1 MPSIKLTDQLGAG
14 VDAEINSDSTIA
26 KYIKDLSKLK
36 FSKLNFE
43 ELKNVTL
50 DQAPL
55 KSLKTGIE
63 FEQPVN
69 IGVDDAEMKIGA
81 GVSGSLTL
89 LSTKDEQIFDPEVFA
104 DPIKIGP
111 NQIYVGVGVS
121 ASVSS
126 GLTHETGDLS
136 FGFDAGSRVSLTSF
150 RLFESAPGGAFP
162 KFVDAVKASIASF
175 SIPGDLEDLEKLPVG
190 SISVV
195 EGNGSIKLSG
205 SLDVL
210 SVVNPLAVVSLP
222 DPLGELK
229 VSSGNAI
236 KVGASFEITG
246 AYQIRVHK
254 TGQDKVRLGYY
265 KKRGTEFSVK
275 ASASAGLSASVGNF
289 DLIEQVFK
297 AISSDPKVD
306 IETLKKGGL
315 SDTQIEAIKKVFEA
329 GISRKLEIAL
339 GFEFS
344 SQDTSEAAFLFDFEL
359 DRLDE
364 AGRKA
369 LHNALDGDLSGL
381 TANKAGLPAGVQFV
395 RSIFTEIQ
403 KKRHALKFNLL
414 GIYNFISVSTLTLK
428 GRVLFDR
435 ETGEIIIT
443 DTATASRIAASTLN
457 FAADNEKLRK
467 VMAES
472 VLMTVAYKFSN
483 LVTHAQPELAITHS
497 YFELHSNTSTGDL
510 RNNLDVFEALG
521 LLEASEK
528 NDLLG
533 GASTFGKTTLFAE
546 TSYDDALVNSLF
558 LNNGSPR
565 SQGEYETFGRKALA
579 LLVQSDEQ
587 EAFRRKP
594 AIDDV
599 LWKEMS
605 KQGQPNL
612 KFIDGLKTLN
622 SVALAVVTTDYTVI
636 KWWAESMEEMSKSL
650 AEMRKFLDEHP
661 DIDPANKKFKSLRRK
676 LGSKLKEVASGTKRQ
691 FGDPWGLVAMD
702 QAAGGRAGAKAL
714 ITGPSLAVFR
724 ERKGFA

>member
-1 MPSIKLTDQLGAG
+1 MPTIKLTDQLGAS
-14 VDAEINSDSTIA
+14 VDAQINPDSTIA

-36 FSKLNFE
+36 FPKLNFE

-50 DQAPL
+50 DQAPVKVL
-55 KSLKTGIE
+55 QTGIE

-69 IGVDDAEMKIGA
+69 IGVDDTEMKIGA

-89 LSTKDEQIFDPEVFA
+89 FSAKDEQLFDPEVFA

-111 NQIYVGVGVS
+111 NQIYVGFGTSVT
-121 ASVSS
+121 VSS
-126 GLTHETGDLS
+126 GLTHESGDLG
-136 FGFDAGSRVSLTSF
+136 FGFDAGSQITLTSYK
-150 RLFESAPGGAFP
+150 LFETAPGGAFP
-162 KFVDAVKASIASF
+162 RFVDALKESIASF
-175 SIPGDLEDLEKLPVG
+175 SLPGDLEDLARMPNG
-190 SISVV
+190 SVAAV
-195 EGNGSIKLSG
+195 EGNGNIKLSG
-205 SLDVL
+205 TVDLL

-222 DPLGELK
+222 EPLGELK

-236 KVGASFEITG
+236 KVGASFEISG
-246 AYQIRVHK
+246 AYQIRIHK
-254 TGQDKVRLGYY
+254 IGKDKVRLGYY
-265 KKRGTEFSVK
+265 KKRGTEFSVT
-275 ASASAGLSASVGNF
+275 ASASAGVSAGVGKF
-289 DLIEQVFK
+289 DVIEEVLK

-306 IETLKKGGL
+306 IETLKNGGL
-315 SDTQIEAIKKVFEA
+315 SEAQIEAIKKVVEA

-344 SQDTSEAAFLFDFEL
+344 SQETSEAAFLFEFEL

-381 TANKAGLPAGVQFV
+381 ALNKGIPAGVQFV
-395 RSIFTEIQ
+395 RSIFTEVQ

-414 GIYNFISVSTLTLK
+414 GIYNSISVSTLVLK
-428 GRVLFDR
+428 GKVLFDPA
-435 ETGEIIIT
+435 TGEVIIT
-443 DTATASRIAASTLN
+443 DATTASRITASTLN

-472 VLMTVAYKFSN
+472 VLMTVAYKFSK

-497 YFELHSNTSTGDL
+497 YFELHSKTNATDL

-521 LLEASEK
+521 LIKASEK
-528 NDLLG
+528 KDLIG
-533 GASTFGKTTLFAE
+533 GANKFGKTTLFAE

-565 SQGEYETFGRKALA
+565 SQSEYETAGRKALA
-579 LLVQSDEQ
+579 LLVQSDED

-594 AIDDV
+594 AVDDA

-605 KQGQPNL
+605 KQGQANL
-612 KFIDGLKTLN
+612 KFIAALKPLN
-622 SVALAVVTTDYTVI
+622 AAALGAVTTDYTVI
-636 KWWAESMEEMSKSL
+636 KWWAESMEEMSESL
-650 AEMRKFLDEHP
+650 VDMRKFLDENSG
-661 DIDPANKKFKSLRRK
+661 IDPENKKFKSLRKK
-676 LGSKLKEVASGTKRQ
+676 LGSKLKEVVSKTKRQ

-702 QAAGGRAGAKAL
+702 QASGGRAGAKAL
-714 ITGPSLAVFR
+714 ITGSSLAVFR
-724 ERKGFA
+724 ER

>member
-1 MPSIKLTDQLGAG
+1 MPSIKLTDQLGFE
-14 VDAEINSDSTIA
+14 VDAEINPDSAIA

-36 FSKLNFE
+36 FQKLNFE

-50 DQAPL
+50 DQAPV
-55 KSLKTGIE
+55 KSLQTGIE

-69 IGVDDAEMKIGA
+69 IGVDDTEMKIGA
-81 GVSGSLTL
+81 GVSGSLRL
-89 LSTKDEQIFDPEVFA
+89 LSTDDEQLFDPEVFA
-104 DPIKIGP
+104 DPINIGP
-111 NQIYVGVGVS
+111 NQFYVGVGMS
-121 ASVSS
+121 ATVFS
-126 GLTHETGDLS
+126 GLTHESGDLS
-136 FGFDAGSRVSLTSF
+136 FGFDAGSRISLTSYK
-150 RLFESAPGGAFP
+150 LFETAPGGPFP
-162 KFVDAVKASIASF
+162 KFVDALKESIAGF
-175 SIPGDLEDLEKLPVG
+175 SIPGDLEDLKKMPGG
-190 SISVV
+190 SVAVV
-195 EGNGSIKLSG
+195 EGNGNIKLSG
-205 SLDVL
+205 NLDIL

-222 DPLGELK
+222 NPLGELK
-229 VSSGNAI
+229 ISSGNAI

-254 TGQDKVRLGYY
+254 TANDRVRLGYY

-275 ASASAGLSASVGNF
+275 ASASAGLSASVGDF
-289 DLIEQVFK
+289 DVIELVLK

-306 IETLKKGGL
+306 IETLKQGGL
-315 SDTQIEAIKKVFEA
+315 SAAQIEAITKVVEA

-344 SQDTSEAAFLFDFEL
+344 SQDTSEAAFLFEFEL
-359 DRLDE
+359 GRLDE

-369 LHNALDGDLSGL
+369 LHQALDGDLSGL
-381 TANKAGLPAGVQFV
+381 AANKEKLPAGVQFV
-395 RSIFTEIQ
+395 RSIFTEVQ

-414 GIYNFISVSTLTLK
+414 GIYNSISVSSLALK
-428 GRVLFDR
+428 GKVLFDR

-443 DTATASRIAASTLN
+443 DAATASRIAASTLN

-472 VLMTVAYKFSN
+472 VLMTVAYKFSK
-483 LVTHAQPELAITHS
+483 LVTHTQPELAITHS
-497 YFELHSNTSTGDL
+497 YFELHSNTNTGDL

-521 LLEASEK
+521 LLKASEK
-528 NDLLG
+528 NNLIG
-533 GASTFGKTTLFAE
+533 GANTFGKSTLLAE

-565 SQGEYETFGRKALA
+565 SQGEYETAGRKAIA
-579 LLVQSDEQ
+579 LLVQSDEK

-594 AIDDV
+594 ATDNA

-605 KQGQPNL
+605 KQGQANL

-622 SVALAVVTTDYTVI
+622 SVALGVVTTDYTVI
-636 KWWAESMEEMSKSL
+636 KWWAESMEEMSRSL

-661 DIDPANKKFKSLRRK
+661 GIDPENKQFKSLRKK

-702 QAAGGRAGAKAL
+702 QAGGGRANAKAL
-714 ITGPSLAVFR
+714 ITGPSVAVFR
-724 ERKGFA
+724 ERTK